1 MDQERESK
9 MRFEEKTGLESFFSF
24 LRLMLGKRMKFGN
37 NGITAFTEDYEFTQM
52 LVTQALNYRNGLVH
66 SAFIKIVIDNIFRVF
81 MDDVDMMDAVSDDVN
96 DPAYQASL
104 FLLDIHH
111 LVHGN
116 RISPL

>member
-1 MDQERESK
+1 MDQANDSK
-9 MRFEEKTGLESFFSF
+9 VRFEAKTGLESFFVF
-24 LRLMLGKRMKFGN
+24 LRLMLGKRLKFGN
-37 NGITAFTEDYEFTQM
+37 TGITVFTEDYKFTQM

-66 SAFIKIVIDNIFRVF
+66 SAFIKFVIDNIFRIF
-81 MDDVDMMDAVSDDVN
+81 MDDVDMMNAVSDDVN

-104 FLLDIHH
+104 FLRDIHH